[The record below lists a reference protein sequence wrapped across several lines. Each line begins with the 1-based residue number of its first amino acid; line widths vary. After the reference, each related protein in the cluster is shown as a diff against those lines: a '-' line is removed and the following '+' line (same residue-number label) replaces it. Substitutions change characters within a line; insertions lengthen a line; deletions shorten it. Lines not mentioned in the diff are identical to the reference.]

1 MKGQA
6 WCGGQLGP
14 NWGMPQ
20 GGFRDRPQE
29 GRVAGSSVRLVVVCR
44 GHRAPFDQTLPALV
58 ADTL

>member
-6 WCGGQLGP
+6 WCGGQLGS

-29 GRVAGSSVRLVVVCR
+29 GRVAGSSVRLVVSLQ
-44 GHRAPFDQTLPALV
+44 GPQGPF
-58 ADTL
+58 